1 MITNNGKEALSHIL
15 FGDKTLVGKVNVGE
29 IKVTYKGKALTVN
42 DKGEFLLDGKLLVLQ
57 PKETIEIHG
66 LLPALP
72 AGETHG
78 DEFTVTA
85 VGVTSNETVGD
96 KDKWY
101 AKTPEEK
108 PSIDIEKS
116 NVAYP
121 TAGQGNNTDKD
132 NNAGPNDHDTKET
145 FATIGNTKIP
155 IFFKVTNNGSENLN
169 KVTPRDQTIEGDVK
183 VENIT
188 WTFNG
193 KPLKVASGGA
203 LETADG
209 KALTLKPGEVILGK
223 GELPKLPNGQLH
235 GDKATVTAIGEN
247 SGKKVGDSDTFY
259 AKLQDTL
266 QKIANI
272 FLPKTGEATQHYLAR
287 LGMILLGISLFVG
300 GADIIKR
307 RYFPKKSAENA
318 EDK

>member
-1 MITNNGKEALSHIL
+1 M
-15 FGDKTLVGKVNVGE
+15 
-29 IKVTYKGKALTVN
+29 
-42 DKGEFLLDGKLLVLQ
+42 
-57 PKETIEIHG
+57 
-66 LLPALP
+66 
-72 AGETHG
+72 
-78 DEFTVTA
+78 
-85 VGVTSNETVGD
+85 
-96 KDKWY
+96 
-101 AKTPEEK
+101 
-108 PSIDIEKS
+108 
-116 NVAYP
+116 
-121 TAGQGNNTDKD
+121 
-132 NNAGPNDHDTKET
+132 
-145 FATIGNTKIP
+145 
-155 IFFKVTNNGSENLN
+155 
-169 KVTPRDQTIEGDVK
+169 TPRDQTIEGDVK